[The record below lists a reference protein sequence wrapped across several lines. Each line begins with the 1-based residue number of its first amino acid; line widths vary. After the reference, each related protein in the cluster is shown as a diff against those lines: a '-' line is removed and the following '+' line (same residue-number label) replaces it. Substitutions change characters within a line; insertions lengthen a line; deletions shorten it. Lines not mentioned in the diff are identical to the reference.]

1 MNANHVG
8 SLYPDSFGNFGVG
21 HAATVNVGT
30 VANAVSQ
37 ISIVGASSYIVR
49 RITVAN
55 ANKSIAAA
63 NVTVTT
69 SNDGNTSNAVASLTT
84 LSNVTSTSKFQD
96 LTLAAGA
103 ATTVYSSGSL
113 YVNIPAAVSGGTC
126 DIVVYGD
133 VVTL

>member
-8 SLYPDSFGNFGVG
+8 SLFPNSFGNFGLGRSVTVSVG
-21 HAATVNVGT
+21 S
-30 VANAVSQ
+30 VANAVAQ
-37 ISIVGASSYIVR
+37 MSIVGASSYIVR
-49 RITVAN
+49 RSTVAN
-55 ANKSIAAA
+55 ASKSIATA

-69 SNDGNTSNAVASLTT
+69 SSDGNVSNAVASLTT
-84 LSNVTSTSKFQD
+84 LSNVTSTSTYQD

-113 YVNIPAAVSGGTC
+113 YVNVPVAVSGGTC

>member
-8 SLYPDSFGNFGVG
+8 SLFPNSFGNFGLGRSVTVSVG
-21 HAATVNVGT
+21 S
-30 VANAVSQ
+30 VANAVAQ

-55 ANKSIAAA
+55 ASKSIATA

-69 SNDGNTSNAVASLTT
+69 SNDGNVSNAVASLTT
-84 LSNVTSTSKFQD
+84 LGNVTSTSTYQD

-103 ATTVYSSGSL
+103 NTTVYTAGSL
-113 YVNIPAAVSGGTC
+113 YVNVPVAVSGGTC